1 MTKYLILALVLVT
14 SSVFAKPAK
23 IIIGTVNVK
32 SRLNVRV
39 KPGKQYFVV
48 ASMKNGEKV
57 KIYRKVNDWYEIVA
71 PLDSSVW
78 VAGHL
83 ISDSRTRRLVN
94 LRAGPSDDYQSY
106 GTEPPG
112 VVLEIIKRKGHG
124 GWFKI
129 KPPVSLKAWVHSRF
143 ITIDKYELEDLQKSL
158 YDRRLIL
165 IDYDTGDFT
174 GFLKEKHTKPSFIL
188 PFIRG
193 AEQELTLKG
202 QIVPLKA
209 GAVYVTHALVS
220 IDKDEDLKPLAY
232 LHCRNASLNI
242 WKNKLVTIT
251 GIRKLVRGW
260 KLPVVEVKVVIP
272 AQIKNKKNKNQ
283 KELL

>member
-1 MTKYLILALVLVT
+1 MTKYFILMLALVA

-23 IIIGTVNVK
+23 IIIGTVKVK
-32 SRLNVRV
+32 NKLNVRV

-48 ASMKNGEKV
+48 ATMKNGEKV
-57 KIYRKVNDWYEIVA
+57 KIYRKVDDWYEIVA
-71 PLDSSVW
+71 PLDSAVW

-83 ISDSRTRRLVN
+83 ISNSRTRRLTN

-106 GTEPPG
+106 CTEPPG
-112 VVLEIIKRKGHG
+112 VELEIIKRKGHN

-129 KPPVSLKAWVHSRF
+129 KAPVTLKAWVHSRF

-158 YDRRLIL
+158 HDRRLVL
-165 IDYDTGDFT
+165 IDYDTGDFS

-193 AEQELTLKG
+193 AEQDITLKG

-209 GAVYVTHALVS
+209 GAIYVTHALVS
-220 IDKDEDLKPLAY
+220 IDKDEDATPLAY
-232 LHCRNASLNI
+232 LHCRKASLNI
-242 WKNKLVTIT
+242 WKDKLVTIT
-251 GIRKLVRGW
+251 GIKKLVRGW
-260 KLPVVEVKVVIP
+260 KLPVLEVKIVIP
-272 AQIKNKKNKNQ
+272 AQVKVIKNKK
-283 KELL
+283 